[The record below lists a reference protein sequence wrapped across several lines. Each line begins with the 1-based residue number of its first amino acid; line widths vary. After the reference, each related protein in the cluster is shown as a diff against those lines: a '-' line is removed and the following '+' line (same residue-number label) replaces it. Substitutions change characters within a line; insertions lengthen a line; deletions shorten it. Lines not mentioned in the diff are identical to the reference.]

1 MLSLNSWDTYC
12 MYCIIRQFWFGLIS
26 VEFYAAAKGVWI
38 RFQGSIFYIFILF
51 YTTPPL
57 KKCGSTFLSSRLGW
71 ISIFRIRHRDFPFN
85 EILGYRLGLVQTAY
99 ANGNS
104 TRYITETLGVPVACV
119 PTGVKFL
126 HHKALGT
133 HTPHHTLKPAAKK

>member
-1 MLSLNSWDTYC
+1 M
-12 MYCIIRQFWFGLIS
+12 RQQKGCGSGSRGLY
-26 VEFYAAAKGVWI
+26 FT
-38 RFQGSIFYIFILF
+38 FLF
-51 YTTPPL
+51 YFTPPPL
-57 KKCGSTFLSSRLGW
+57 KKCGSTFLSSRLGL
-71 ISIFRIRHRDFPFN
+71 ISIFRIRHRDFPFHK
-85 EILGYRLGLVQTAY
+85 ILGYRLGLVQTAY